1 MNCVFLK
8 IVTPLQ
14 HSKVRYDFFK
24 NCHFSLLER
33 RPVKEI
39 KWSIGFFELW
49 TLLAAGL
56 WTLACQLLERRP
68 VKESIWSIGYFW
80 LWTLIGTWTLDSGL
94 SIMSYIPCLYDS
106 VWLVTSHG
114 YSRPDNHFRCV
125 DLSPRVLMDND
136 NDNHLFLHLSPE
148 SRILLHRPHWQ

>member
-14 HSKVRYDFFK
+14 HSKVRYDFF
-24 NCHFSLLER
+24 L
-33 RPVKEI
+33 
-39 KWSIGFFELW
+39 KWSFFPIGKE
-49 TLLAAGL
+49 TCERNQMVHRIL
-56 WTLACQLLERRP
+56 WTLASKLLERRP